1 MDAFNSISLQQKQ
14 APRDIRISTN
24 ANTNTS
30 SITNNHNHHT
40 ASTMSNASSNN
51 YNNMNDMN
59 DNYNIDEE
67 DADSSQAIADEQD
80 GCYYDSSTSSLE
92 EDEVDDCDD
101 DSSLQLL
108 NDKEALQKDAERKVM
123 LELVFGP
130 DSSFVPPHQRKQQH
144 PADRKLAEL
153 IQKSLQQQ
161 QKGAAVPQETQDD
174 MSLTAA
180 YNSSSTVTTSSS
192 SNNNNDDVS
201 LSSSARRMPADGLLK
216 RSNSLP
222 DNMKMDTVGED
233 VEMDDD

>member
-1 MDAFNSISLQQKQ
+1 
-14 APRDIRISTN
+14 
-24 ANTNTS
+24 
-30 SITNNHNHHT
+30 
-40 ASTMSNASSNN
+40 MSNASSSHHNN
-51 YNNMNDMN
+51 LNINDMN
-59 DNYNIDEE
+59 NYNIDEE

-130 DSSFVPPHQRKQQH
+130 DSSFVPPQHQRKQH

-153 IQKSLQQQ
+153 IQKSLQRQE
-161 QKGAAVPQETQDD
+161 QKAPQETQDD

-192 SNNNNDDVS
+192 SNNNDDLS
-201 LSSSARRMPADGLLK
+201 LSSARRMQADGLLK